1 MLLALAWKLGLA
13 AGELELRL
21 SLKRA
26 EHPSEHSVFP
36 ASVPAARGLARIVGV
51 CCVAPRYRR

>member
-51 CCVAPRYRR
+51 C